1 MRIIFAL
8 FLLMFFAAAHA
19 QVTTN
24 VYFTQ
29 KTNLP
34 VNQTIY
40 YSTSVPLKWM
50 DFEGLPNSGGIV
62 AAITMSGF
70 GYQASM
76 KSSGGE
82 GELNVA
88 VYCYFNKPKSWVKP
102 DKKTAYILNHE
113 QHHFDVSFIASK
125 IFVERVKAAKFTAQN
140 INTLLPKIYK
150 DCCDIMNKM
159 QDDYDGQT
167 KNGQL
172 AGMQEKWDELFVKQI
187 KGVTK

>member
-40 YSTSVPLKWM
+40 YNTSVPLKWL

-187 KGVTK
+187 KEVTK